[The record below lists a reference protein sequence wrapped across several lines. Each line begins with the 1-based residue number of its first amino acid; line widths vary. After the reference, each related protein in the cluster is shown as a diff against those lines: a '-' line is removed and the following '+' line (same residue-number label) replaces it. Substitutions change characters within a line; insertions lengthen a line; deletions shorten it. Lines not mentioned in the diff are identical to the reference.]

1 MEHSIFSDNFAKS
14 KAMKKKNNGDNI
26 LHKINVNDV
35 VNEFIKFYYTSF
47 NTNPDNI
54 INNIREF
61 STLKY
66 SNQKYDGKKFYNKV
80 CIFHK
85 QQVRMLPKNVEFI
98 DSGSRRIDISVTGVA
113 SDNKLSKNFSQTFL
127 ISHSKDGWYIKNS
140 ILIIS

>member
-1 MEHSIFSDNFAKS
+1 MEHSIFSNNFAQA

-26 LHKINVNDV
+26 LHKINANDV
-35 VNEFIKFYYTSF
+35 VNEFINFYYTSF

-66 SNQKYDGKKFYNKV
+66 DGNKYDGKEFYNMI
-80 CIFHK
+80 CTFYK
-85 QQVRMLPKNVEFI
+85 QQVKMLPKNIEFI
-98 DSGSRRIDISVTGVA
+98 DSGSRRIDISVIGVA
-113 SDNKLSKNFSQTFL
+113 ADNKLSKNFSQTFL
-127 ISHSKDGWYIKNS
+127 ISHSKEGWYIKNS

>member
-1 MEHSIFSDNFAKS
+1 MEHSIFSNNFAKA

-26 LHKINVNDV
+26 LHKINANDV
-35 VNEFIKFYYTSF
+35 VNQFIQFYYTSF

-66 SNQKYDGKKFYNKV
+66 SNQKYDGKEFYNMV
-80 CIFHK
+80 CTFYK
-85 QQVRMLPKNVEFI
+85 QQVKMLPKNVEFI
-98 DSGSRRIDISVTGVA
+98 DSGSRRIDISVIGVA
-113 SDNKLSKNFSQTFL
+113 ADNKLSKNFSQTFL
-127 ISHSKDGWYIKNS
+127 ISHSKEGWYIKNS